1 MFPLPGRPLCGTTLY
16 SRGAYSYCNASHTC
30 IGHQYNVLPG
40 QVIGVDPDISGNAFV
55 ACSILDIETGSII
68 YEDSGT
74 LGDGHDINC
83 LGNTYGRDVK
93 SQGLQ

>member
-1 MFPLPGRPLCGTTLY
+1 METSFQRDHS
-16 SRGAYSYCNASHTC
+16 SRYLDVHQSGGAS
-30 IGHQYNVLPG
+30 NVLPG
-40 QVIGVDPDISGNAFV
+40 QVVGVDPDISGNAFV
-55 ACSILDIETGSII
+55 ARSILDIETGSII